1 MIAPNQNTLE
11 DDKGTFMFKLLTT
24 MTALLLLSGCATV
37 IKGTTQT
44 MPINSDPDGAD
55 VVINN
60 VVVGLTPTEIEL
72 QRKRDHQIT
81 IRKEGYQPATVPVL
95 KSVGGAVWGNIL
107 AGGFI
112 GWGVDA
118 ASGAQY
124 NLKPETVFVRLRPL
138 QGREEVVA
146 PDRTAEGIER
156 LRALDD
162 ALEAGT
168 LSNDEYAAARERV
181 IREYF
186 PEMIEDN

>member
-1 MIAPNQNTLE
+1 
-11 DDKGTFMFKLLTT
+11 MFRLLTT
-24 MTALLLLSGCATV
+24 ITALLLLSGCATV

-44 MPINSDPDGAD
+44 MPISSDPDGAD
-55 VVINN
+55 VVVNN
-60 VVVGLTPTEIEL
+60 LVVGTTPTEVEL

-81 IRKEGYQPATVPVL
+81 IRKDGYVPATVPVL
-95 KSVGGAVWGNIL
+95 KTLGGAVWGNIL

-118 ASGAQY
+118 VSGAQF
-124 NLKPETVFVRLRPL
+124 NLTPETVYVQLRPL
-138 QGREEVVA
+138 QDWEKPVA
-146 PDRTAEGIER
+146 PDRTAEGIQS

-168 LSNDEYAAARERV
+168 LSDTEYAAARERV

-186 PEMIEDN
+186 PELIDND

>member
-1 MIAPNQNTLE
+1 
-11 DDKGTFMFKLLTT
+11 MFKLLTT

>member
-1 MIAPNQNTLE
+1 M
-11 DDKGTFMFKLLTT
+11 

-44 MPINSDPDGAD
+44 MPISSDPDGAD
-55 VVINN
+55 VVVNN
-60 VVVGLTPTEIEL
+60 LVVGTTPTEVEL

-81 IRKEGYQPATVPVL
+81 IRKEGYAPATVPVL

-107 AGGFI
+107 AGGII

-124 NLKPETVFVRLRPL
+124 NLKPETIFVRLRPL
-138 QGREEVVA
+138 QGRKETVA
-146 PDRTAEGIER
+146 PDRTAEGIQR
-156 LRALDD
+156 LRALDE
-162 ALEAGT
+162 ALEAKT
-168 LSNDEYAAARERV
+168 LSNEEYGAARERV

-186 PEMIEDN
+186 PELIDDT

>member
-1 MIAPNQNTLE
+1 
-11 DDKGTFMFKLLTT
+11 MFRLLTT
-24 MTALLLLSGCATV
+24 ITALLLLSGCATV

-55 VVINN
+55 VVVNN
-60 VVVGLTPTEIEL
+60 LVVGITPTEIEL

-81 IRKEGYQPATVPVL
+81 LRKEGYAPATVPVL

-107 AGGFI
+107 AGGII

-124 NLKPETVFVRLRPL
+124 NLKPETIFVRLRPL
-138 QGREEVVA
+138 QGREEPVA
-146 PDRTAEGIER
+146 PDRTTEGIQR
-156 LRALDD
+156 LRALDE
-162 ALEAGT
+162 ALEAKT
-168 LSNDEYAAARERV
+168 LSNEEYAAARERV

-186 PEMIEDN
+186 PELIDNT

>member
-1 MIAPNQNTLE
+1 
-11 DDKGTFMFKLLTT
+11 MFRLLTT

-55 VVINN
+55 VVVNN
-60 VVVGLTPTEIEL
+60 LVVGITPTEVEL

-81 IRKEGYQPATVPVL
+81 IRKEGYAPATVPVL

-107 AGGFI
+107 AGGII

-124 NLKPETVFVRLRPL
+124 NLKPETIFVRLRPL
-138 QGREEVVA
+138 QGRKETVA
-146 PDRTAEGIER
+146 PDRTAEGIQR
-156 LRALDD
+156 LRALDE
-162 ALEAGT
+162 ALEAKT
-168 LSNDEYAAARERV
+168 LSNEEYGAARERV

-186 PEMIEDN
+186 PELIDDT